1 MLARQEKPEEPYQ
14 EESAEQVEREGKR
27 SDRREFVHH
36 VLNTSLRSHFQV
48 LFFVTAL
55 LAMLVTIGSGISAS
69 RGYTLVETQSE
80 ATRIEQENERL
91 NVEIAKLKTR
101 SASSQSRRASSACRS
116 RRRRISRMKVNKMTR
131 GCKDNEQL
139 LLCLQDAWI
148 RFRTRQKMSSSS
160 VSGGEHLWIYARRI
174 QCLVE
179 TLIGIFCLCK
189 I

>member
-55 LAMLVTIGSGISAS
+55 LAMLVTIG
-69 RGYTLVETQSE
+69 VETQSE

-91 NVEIAKLKTR
+91 NVEIAKLKNPER
-101 SASSQSRRASSACRS
+101 IKSIAESQLGMQVPKKTYFAHES
-116 RRRRISRMKVNKMTR
+116 K
-131 GCKDNEQL
+131 
-139 LLCLQDAWI
+139 
-148 RFRTRQKMSSSS
+148 
-160 VSGGEHLWIYARRI
+160 
-174 QCLVE
+174 
-179 TLIGIFCLCK
+179 
-189 I
+189 

>member
-14 EESAEQVEREGKR
+14 EVPTEQAEREGKR

-91 NVEIAKLKTR
+91 NVEIAMMLVMYWGIVRFLGRGLR
-101 SASSQSRRASSACRS
+101 SLRCCAPWWRSVCR
-116 RRRRISRMKVNKMTR
+116 
-131 GCKDNEQL
+131 L
-139 LLCLQDAWI
+139 L
-148 RFRTRQKMSSSS
+148 
-160 VSGGEHLWIYARRI
+160 
-174 QCLVE
+174 
-179 TLIGIFCLCK
+179 
-189 I
+189 

>member
-91 NVEIAKLKTR
+91 NVEIAKLKKPER
-101 SASSQSRRASSACRS
+101 IKSIAESQLGMQVPKKTYFAHES
-116 RRRRISRMKVNKMTR
+116 K
-131 GCKDNEQL
+131 
-139 LLCLQDAWI
+139 
-148 RFRTRQKMSSSS
+148 
-160 VSGGEHLWIYARRI
+160 
-174 QCLVE
+174 
-179 TLIGIFCLCK
+179 
-189 I
+189 